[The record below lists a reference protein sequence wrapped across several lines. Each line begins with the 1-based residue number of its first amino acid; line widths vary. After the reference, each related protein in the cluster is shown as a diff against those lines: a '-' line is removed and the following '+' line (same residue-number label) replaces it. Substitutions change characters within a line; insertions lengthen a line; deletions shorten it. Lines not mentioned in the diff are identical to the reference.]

1 MESER
6 LQIFLSHAPENHQS
20 DIYFADYALRCI
32 QQGSEPDWSTI
43 ADEVSKA
50 RLVDLQLGYHWLLTA
65 VGVPLP

>member
-6 LQIFLSHAPENHQS
+6 LQIFLSHAPESHQS

-32 QQGSEPDWSTI
+32 QQGNEPDWSTI

-50 RLVDLQLGYHWLLTA
+50 RLAELQLGYH
-65 VGVPLP
+65 